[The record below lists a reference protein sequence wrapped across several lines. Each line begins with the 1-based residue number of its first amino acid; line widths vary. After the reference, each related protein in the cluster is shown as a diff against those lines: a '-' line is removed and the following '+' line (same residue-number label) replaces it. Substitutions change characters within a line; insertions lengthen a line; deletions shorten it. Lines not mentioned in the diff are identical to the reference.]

1 MIVDCRER
9 EPVDLLIRFIDLL
22 SQNLFSMLYRFLR
35 RRGLELLECCVESS
49 LRWWLLTWVVRLHC
63 E

>member
-22 SQNLFSMLYRFLR
+22 SQNLFAMLYRLLR
-35 RRGLELLECCVESS
+35 RGCLELLKCCVESS